1 MMNSQA
7 SRGMVPTAANRLSLQ
22 RSPGPRRARA
32 CRGPAA
38 ALALLL
44 AATIALGVSPGC
56 SDEPAVPPPQNELS
70 ASAREA
76 AIAAIEQNL
85 LSQRLDEARSI
96 ADRLLRRAP
105 RDASVNACV
114 ARVRIAQGQR
124 ADENNRE
131 PFMSEALVCLEVAI
145 AGGLDDDENLALAA
159 SLAESLDDYR
169 AAAPRWETLAAR
181 DPDAAGPA
189 VRLGLNL
196 WQRGLIA
203 QASAQLDA
211 AAARFPDDPT
221 ALAAWAEFRLE
232 RGDASALETLVAA
245 RALAPAE
252 VGLRLR
258 EASWRRRLGAPNDAV
273 TLLSALTPAEQARP
287 EVTRELAAAWL
298 ALDRPERAA
307 EAWEALIAANLVDP
321 VTGRVDSD
329 RSRAAMLEAAAAWIE
344 AGAPAR
350 AAPWLD
356 RCEPFADREELAR
369 IAELRGRVASGE
381 DSPPPSP

>member
-1 MMNSQA
+1 
-7 SRGMVPTAANRLSLQ
+7 
-22 RSPGPRRARA
+22 
-32 CRGPAA
+32 
-38 ALALLL
+38 
-44 AATIALGVSPGC
+44 
-56 SDEPAVPPPQNELS
+56 
-70 ASAREA
+70 
-76 AIAAIEQNL
+76 
-85 LSQRLDEARSI
+85 
-96 ADRLLRRAP
+96 
-105 RDASVNACV
+105 
-114 ARVRIAQGQR
+114 
-124 ADENNRE
+124 
-131 PFMSEALVCLEVAI
+131 MSEALVCLEVAI

-169 AAAPRWETLAAR
+169 SAAPRWETLAAR

-196 WQRGLIA
+196 WQRGLIE
-203 QASAQLDA
+203 QAAAQLDA

-245 RALAPAE
+245 RALAPGE
-252 VGLRLR
+252 IGLRLR

-298 ALDRPERAA
+298 ELDRPERAA

-344 AGAPAR
+344 AGEPAR

-356 RCEPFADREELAR
+356 HCEPFADREELAR